1 MKFFKGRAAA
11 VLESNL
17 ILEASSILSLWCDAL
32 NRPRKSMKDM
42 VFCIS
47 YDFRGPCCFAEYGK
61 EIPFTLSYF
70 SLDANTLSSL

>member
-1 MKFFKGRAAA
+1 MHEGYG
-11 VLESNL
+11 VLWARINV
-17 ILEASSILSLWCDAL
+17 
-32 NRPRKSMKDM
+32 KT
-42 VFCIS
+42 